1 MKRYACLLLILSAVA
16 LVSCT
21 TESEETP
28 IRVEV
33 AYPFSLNDDH
43 TAFIK
48 SKGEDPTVVLSI
60 ARSYTDSLSSIIWN
74 VNGSTITPT
83 VHKETLGFTYKPEI
97 TPVITSVTD
106 YFEAKIPGTGSF
118 TVTLTATYRS
128 GRSYTKTTNYTNSGK
143 Y

>member
-1 MKRYACLLLILSAVA
+1 MKRYAFLLLILSAVA

-21 TESEETP
+21 TEGDETP

-43 TAFIK
+43 TAFIR
-48 SKGEDPTVVLSI
+48 SKGEDPTVVLLIEYNISD
-60 ARSYTDSLSSIIWN
+60 TLSLYQWE
-74 VNGSTITPT
+74 VNGKIFTPKY
-83 VHKETLGFTYKPEI
+83 HKEVYTYKLNSI
-97 TPVITSVTD
+97 SGLKTD

-118 TVTLTATYRS
+118 SVTLTATYRS